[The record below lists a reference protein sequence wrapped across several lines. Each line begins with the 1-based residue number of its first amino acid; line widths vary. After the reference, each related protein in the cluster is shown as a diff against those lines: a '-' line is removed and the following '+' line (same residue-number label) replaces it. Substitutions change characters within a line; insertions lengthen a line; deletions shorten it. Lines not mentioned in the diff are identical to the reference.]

1 MNRENSANTDLEFHV
16 HDTREWLASY
26 NLDSFTAQS
35 VQLVVVRAGL
45 QERTLSELQQS
56 SNMHTTLSTGV
67 LCVCVL
73 CVLATVSIL
82 RLCLTAAFSYRRLLF
97 HHYSI
102 TFNGLTM
109 LVGRQEGHP
118 DYKNLAVGMSV
129 VTIWLDLCTAY
140 SSSCHHNFHHP

>member
-67 LCVCVL
+67 LCVCV
-73 CVLATVSIL
+73 CASYCINTEKIVS
-82 RLCLTAAFSYRRLLF
+82 
-97 HHYSI
+97 HYSI
-102 TFNGLTM
+102 FLQTSVFCSITI
-109 LVGRQEGHP
+109 P
-118 DYKNLAVGMSV
+118 SPSV
-129 VTIWLDLCTAY
+129 V
-140 SSSCHHNFHHP
+140 